1 MMKAKTMAALA
12 AVTAGAA
19 AGGACLKKKNIC
31 PLCVAKKL
39 VAQTRLHVAATKRY
53 DNGVALTPPMG
64 WSSWNTFRQKI
75 DEQII
80 RETAAA
86 MKASGLVDAGYQYL
100 NLDDCWQSSIRDD
113 AGRLQGD
120 LTLFPSGIKKLV
132 EDVNAQGMKLGL
144 YTSNGTLTCEDMP
157 ASLGHEETDA
167 RTLAEWGVEYFK
179 YDFCH
184 NVPIPTKAPC
194 IDKVLI
200 GKAGDRDQLTMQAED
215 AVLEGRACA
224 VDDNALDSGKYVTGL
239 DADQG
244 ALTFPQ
250 VTVEEAGEYVLTI
263 GLRKKDN
270 TAKFCMVTVNG
281 AHKYHVDV
289 PPTRSWSATGRIQV
303 RVRLQAG
310 GNTIKIHNPVASRF
324 DSAALQ
330 YQNMGVQ
337 LKNAVKEYA
346 ARTNK
351 PEKPIVYSI
360 CEWGLNKP
368 WQWGREAGNLW
379 RTTPDIRAG
388 WVSMLGIYE
397 INARLYR
404 HAGPGG
410 WNDPDMLEVG
420 NGNLTFDENK
430 SHFTLWCMMAAPL
443 ILGNDVRTFIKADG
457 TVDAENKTLSILTN
471 REVIAIN
478 QDPLGVQ
485 CRRVRRDGLVDILV
499 KPLAGKELAVCFFNK
514 GASEKQVEVSLRSLA
529 NKGFVD
535 LPSADGYEVKEL
547 WSGHEAK
554 VRDSLSGYVPKHG
567 VKLFRV
573 KAIGSAE

>member
-1 MMKAKTMAALA
+1 MKAKTIAALA
-12 AVTAGAA
+12 ALTAGAGAA
-19 AGGACLKKKNIC
+19 AGGAYLKRKNIC

-39 VAQTRLHVAATKRY
+39 IAQTQLHVTATKHY

-86 MKASGLVDAGYQYL
+86 MKSSGLVEMGYQYL
-100 NLDDCWQSSIRDD
+100 NLDDCWQSSIRDEE
-113 AGRLQGD
+113 GRLQGD
-120 LTLFPSGIKKLV
+120 LTNFPSGIKKLV

-144 YTSNGTLTCEDMP
+144 YTSNGTLTCEDLP

-184 NVPIPTKAPC
+184 NVQIPTKAPC
-194 IDKVLI
+194 IDQIFI
-200 GKAGDRDQLTMQAED
+200 GKAGERDAFALQAED
-215 AVLEGRACA
+215 ALLEGRAC
-224 VDDNALDSGKYVTGL
+224 VIEDSALDSGKYVAGL
-239 DADQG
+239 DANQG
-244 ALTFPQ
+244 AITFQ
-250 VTVEEAGEYVLTI
+250 NVTVDQAGEYVLTI

-281 AHKYHVDV
+281 VDQYHVDV
-289 PPTRSWSATGRIQV
+289 PPTKSWSAT
-303 RVRLQAG
+303 
-310 GNTIKIHNPVASRF
+310 K
-324 DSAALQ
+324 
-330 YQNMGVQ
+330 
-337 LKNAVKEYA
+337 
-346 ARTNK
+346 RTGQ

-360 CEWGLNKP
+360 CEWGWNKP
-368 WQWGREAGNLW
+368 YQWGREAGNLW
-379 RTTPDIRAG
+379 RTTPDIQAN

-397 INARLYR
+397 RNVRLYA

-420 NGNLTFDENK
+420 NGSLTFEENK

-443 ILGNDVRTFIKADG
+443 ILGNDIRKFIKADG
-457 TVDAENKTLSILTN
+457 TVDEENKTLSILKN
-471 REVIAIN
+471 REVIAID

-485 CRRVRRDGLVDILV
+485 CRRVRKDGLVDILV
-499 KPLAGKELAVCFFNK
+499 KPLENRELAVCFFNK
-514 GASEKQVEVSLRSLA
+514 GPSEKQVEVSLRALA
-529 NKGFVD
+529 NEGFVD
-535 LPSADGYEVKEL
+535 LPYADGYEVKEL
-547 WSGHEAK
+547 WTGHEAQ
-554 VRDSLSGYVPKHG
+554 VQDALSGYVPKHG

-573 KAIGSAE
+573 KAAE

>member
-1 MMKAKTMAALA
+1 MKAKTIAALA
-12 AVTAGAA
+12 ALTAGAGAA
-19 AGGACLKKKNIC
+19 AGGAYLKRKNIC

-39 VAQTRLHVAATKRY
+39 IAQTQLHVTATKHY

-86 MKASGLVDAGYQYL
+86 MKSSGLVEMGYQYL
-100 NLDDCWQSSIRDD
+100 NLDDCWQSSIREEE
-113 AGRLQGD
+113 GRLQGD
-120 LTLFPSGIKKLV
+120 LTNFPSGIKKLV

-144 YTSNGTLTCEDMP
+144 YTSNGTLTCEDLP

-184 NVPIPTKAPC
+184 NVQIPTKAPC
-194 IDKVLI
+194 IDQIFI
-200 GKAGDRDQLTMQAED
+200 GKAGERDAFALQAED
-215 AVLEGRACA
+215 ALLEGRAC
-224 VDDNALDSGKYVTGL
+224 VIEDSALDSGKYVAGL
-239 DADQG
+239 DANQG
-244 ALTFPQ
+244 AITFQ
-250 VTVEEAGEYVLTI
+250 NVTVDQAGEYVLTI

-281 AHKYHVDV
+281 VDQYHVDV
-289 PPTRSWSATGRIQV
+289 PPTKSWSATGRIQV
-303 RVRLQAG
+303 RVQLKAG
-310 GNTIKIHNPVASRF
+310 GNTVKIHNPVASRF

-337 LKNAVKEYA
+337 LKKATKEYA
-346 ARTNK
+346 KRTGQ

-360 CEWGLNKP
+360 CEWGWNKP
-368 WQWGREAGNLW
+368 YQWGREAGNLW
-379 RTTPDIRAG
+379 RTTPDIQAN

-397 INARLYR
+397 RNVRLYA

-420 NGNLTFDENK
+420 NGSLTFEENK

-443 ILGNDVRTFIKADG
+443 ILGNDIRKFIKADG
-457 TVDAENKTLSILTN
+457 TVDEENKTLSILKN
-471 REVIAIN
+471 REVIAID

-485 CRRVRRDGLVDILV
+485 CRRVRKDGLVDILV
-499 KPLAGKELAVCFFNK
+499 KPLENRELAVCFFNK
-514 GASEKQVEVSLRSLA
+514 GPSEKQVEVSLRALA
-529 NKGFVD
+529 NEGFVD
-535 LPSADGYEVKEL
+535 LPYADGYEVKEL
-547 WSGHEAK
+547 WTGHEAQ
-554 VRDSLSGYVPKHG
+554 VQDALSGYVPKHG

-573 KAIGSAE
+573 KAAE

>member
-19 AGGACLKKKNIC
+19 AGGAYLKKKNIC

-39 VAQTRLHVAATKRY
+39 VGQTRLHVTATKRY
-53 DNGVALTPPMG
+53 ENGVALAPPMG
-64 WSSWNTFRQKI
+64 WSSWNIFRQKI

-80 RETAAA
+80 HETAAA

-144 YTSNGTLTCEDMP
+144 YTSNGTLTCEDLP

-200 GKAGDRDQLTMQAED
+200 GKAGDRDHLTMQAED
-215 AVLEGRACA
+215 AVLEGRAC
-224 VDDNALDSGKYVTGL
+224 VVEDKALDSGKYVTGL

-263 GLRKKDN
+263 GLRKRDN
-270 TAKFCMVTVNG
+270 AAKFCMITVNG
-281 AHKYHVDV
+281 ADKYHVDV
-289 PPTRSWSATGRIQV
+289 PPTRSWSATGRIQA
-303 RVRLQAG
+303 RVRLRAG

-330 YQNMGVQ
+330 YLNMGVQ
-337 LKNAVKEYA
+337 LKKAVKEYA
-346 ARTNK
+346 ARMNK

-360 CEWGLNKP
+360 CEWGFNKP

-379 RTTPDIRAG
+379 RTTPDIQAN
-388 WVSMLGIYE
+388 WVSIIGIYE
-397 INARLYR
+397 INVLLYR

-430 SHFTLWCMMAAPL
+430 SHFTLWSMMAAPL
-443 ILGNDVRTFIKADG
+443 ILGNDVRAFIKADG

-471 REVIAIN
+471 REVIAVD
-478 QDPLGVQ
+478 QDLLGVQ

-514 GASEKQVEVSLRSLA
+514 GASEKQTEVSLRSLA
-529 NKGFVD
+529 NLGFVD
-535 LPSADGYEVKEL
+535 LPNADGYEVKEL

-554 VRDSLSGYVPKHG
+554 VGDTLSGYVPKHG

-573 KAIGSAE
+573 KAIG